1 MTGYKGDAAQL
12 VAEVVANGS
21 AMERFRRMLR
31 VQGVSEE
38 TLTGLV
44 EGRPVL
50 PTAQYTT
57 EFRSHSAGKSTP
69 NRYIM

>member
-12 VAEVVANGS
+12 VAEVVADGS

-38 TLTGLV
+38 TLTGPF
-44 EGRPVL
+44 EGGPVL
-50 PTAQYTT
+50 PIAQYTT

-69 NRYIM
+69 NSYIM